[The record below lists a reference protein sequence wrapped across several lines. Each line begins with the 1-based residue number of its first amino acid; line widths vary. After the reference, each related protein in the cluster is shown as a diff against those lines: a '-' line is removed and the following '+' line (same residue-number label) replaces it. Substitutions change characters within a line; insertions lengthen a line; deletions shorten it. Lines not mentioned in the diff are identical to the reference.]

1 MGKVIGGMC
10 EFCVPCDIIGHFLSP
25 SEVEFMRENDILI
38 ENPDFEG
45 DGDYEV
51 INLSDYPRVI
61 LEKSIVID
69 YLIKYDHIS
78 NKKELEHYL
87 SSTYLDEDFRHLPE
101 YMEENVS
108 PSYREFYA
116 SIINSAELYR
126 EIMDALERNFGYN

>member
-1 MGKVIGGMC
+1 MRNTDFC
-10 EFCVPCDIIGHFLSP
+10 EICVPCDMMIHLLPP
-25 SEVEFMRENDILI
+25 SAVEFMQDNYIFI

-45 DGDYEV
+45 SGDYKV
-51 INLSDYPRVI
+51 INLSEYPRVI

-78 NKKELEHYL
+78 NKKELDHYL

-108 PSYREFYA
+108 PSYREFYS
-116 SIINSAELYR
+116 SIINSAELYM
-126 EIMDALERNFGYN
+126 EIMDTLKREFGYN